1 MWCQMGNVITY
12 DYKVGKCDR
21 KCSQVAES
29 HDNTRKC
36 PEGKS
41 TDDDP
46 WHRSKSGPIWIA
58 TYRMDE
64 NPLRYVSETKW
75 MNFHLK
81 KGMNIPFSRSWM
93 TRKLRMK
100 A

>member
-58 TYRMDE
+58 TY
-64 NPLRYVSETKW
+64 VSETKW

-81 KGMNIPFSRSWM
+81 ERDEYPFQSQ
-93 TRKLRMK
+93 LDD
-100 A
+100 